1 MRERN
6 TVTCL
11 ACRPGHQL
19 PGVRKRC
26 KDRSTSAT
34 VGRRSATSATITDL
48 TITSTSATIT
58 DLTITSTSATITDLT
73 ITAATASGRGPACRG

>member
-1 MRERN
+1 
-6 TVTCL
+6 
-11 ACRPGHQL
+11 L